1 MLIKLLLLQVIQH
14 CDSIILVSKEI
25 QFPSVS
31 HSSSSGDGGTHPA
44 VSHKDNLSVGSWK
57 NSEEEVLYCSRGLDL
72 IKGRSHPSIISF
84 HDQECSPQLFDREEC
99 ASRVDLWQT
108 ISDRHFE
115 VLNPTQHLGPKLRSQ
130 QQFLV
135 RFRASAS
142 SKAYT
147 RRVKNTKTAV
157 NSLSFK
163 WRYHL

>member
-57 NSEEEVLYCSRGLDL
+57 NSEEEVLYCSSGLDL

-84 HDQECSPQLFDREEC
+84 HDQECSPQLFDVKSVQVELIFGRRFQI
-99 ASRVDLWQT
+99 ATSRCLIQP
-108 ISDRHFE
+108 S
-115 VLNPTQHLGPKLRSQ
+115 TQVQNCVHSC
-130 QQFLV
+130 
-135 RFRASAS
+135 S
-142 SKAYT
+142 SLCDSELPFPQ
-147 RRVKNTKTAV
+147 
-157 NSLSFK
+157 SLTH
-163 WRYHL
+163 RG